1 MLVHIGREPGSK
13 PYMMLYLETRKIVVS
28 MDVMIVESKAWKWKR
43 HKTEPES
50 DRYFVVT
57 LGDIRNYGIQNS
69 IEDVE
74 NDQLKEG
81 VIKLTTRSS
90 VLRKRARHRLD
101 MI

>member
-1 MLVHIGREPGSK
+1 
-13 PYMMLYLETRKIVVS
+13 
-28 MDVMIVESKAWKWKR
+28 MIDESKGWNWKKY
-43 HKTEPES
+43 KTEPES

-90 VLRKRARHRLD
+90 VLRKRARHRLG